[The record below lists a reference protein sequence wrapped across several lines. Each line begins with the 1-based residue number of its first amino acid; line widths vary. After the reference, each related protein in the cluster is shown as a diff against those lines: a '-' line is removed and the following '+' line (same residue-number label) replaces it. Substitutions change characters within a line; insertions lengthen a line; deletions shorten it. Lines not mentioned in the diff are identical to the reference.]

1 MSFLRAWQRTIRM
14 VRPGLRAPSL
24 ASPAVGLAVAC
35 LAGLCAALAA
45 LPVSAEPAPPAK
57 PAKPASV
64 ASSDSSSPA
73 PDLTLREQAIHRGSG
88 LPVPRFASLR
98 SDEVNV
104 RSGPGTRYPV
114 EWVFQ
119 KKNMPVEV
127 IAEFDTW
134 RKIRDW
140 QGTVGWVHQSMLV
153 GKRSVVIAAKQASLL
168 RTPES
173 DSAPVARVEASVQ
186 GELLSCKGN
195 WCRVRIDDYKGWLA
209 RKDLWGA
216 YADEKIE

>member
-1 MSFLRAWQRTIRM
+1 MSFFPVRQPITRLAWLGAL
-14 VRPGLRAPSL
+14 VPAL
-24 ASPAVGLAVAC
+24 ATGLAM
-35 LAGLCAALAA
+35 
-45 LPVSAEPAPPAK
+45 AEPGPPAK
-57 PAKPASV
+57 PAAV
-64 ASSDSSSPA
+64 ASSAAPPPSS
-73 PDLTLREQAIHRGSG
+73 DLSLREQAIHRGSG

-140 QGTVGWVHQSMLV
+140 QGTMGWVHQSMLV
-153 GKRSVVIAAKQASLL
+153 GKRSVIVSGRQVSLL
-168 RTPES
+168 RTPET
-173 DSAPVARVEASVQ
+173 DGAPVARVENAVQ
-186 GELLSCKGN
+186 GELLTCKDA
-195 WCRVRIDDYKGWLA
+195 WCRVRIGDYKGWLA
-209 RKDLWGA
+209 RKDIWGV
-216 YADEKIE
+216 YRDEKIE

>member
-1 MSFLRAWQRTIRM
+1 MSFDPVRHSKAWLALLGVLI
-14 VRPGLRAPSL
+14 VAPML
-24 ASPAVGLAVAC
+24 AAGLA
-35 LAGLCAALAA
+35 L
-45 LPVSAEPAPPAK
+45 AEPQPPAPNSAPPGAKSK
-57 PAKPASV
+57 PAAI
-64 ASSDSSSPA
+64 ASSDTPA
-73 PDLTLREQAIHRGSG
+73 PTPDLSLREQAIHRGSG

-114 EWVFQ
+114 EWVFE

-140 QGTVGWVHQSMLV
+140 QGTIGWVHQSMLV
-153 GKRSVVIAAKQASLL
+153 GKRSVIVSGRQVALL

-173 DSAPVARVEASVQ
+173 DSAPVARLETSVQ
-186 GELLSCKGN
+186 GELLSCKGE
-195 WCRVRIDDYKGWLA
+195 WCRVRIADYKGWLA
-209 RKDLWGA
+209 RKDIWGV
-216 YADEKIE
+216 YPDEKIE